1 MGSPLLCSCHSPI
14 TGKVCFP
21 VVGVDIPR
29 FIFELYCEVG
39 RAGDEPLNIPPQELS
54 TSKCALWCHLSL
66 IVYAHKVHCCWN
78 CSRSHLNHGNSGS
91 CLCSQSRQHR
101 PIGTDPRKL
110 GTRPAVVSHLDPP
123 GSHEISLDPGPASA
137 KPMAADTR
145 HGSTSNLLACPAGT

>member
-1 MGSPLLCSCHSPI
+1 MGASLCGPHESHLFGARAVFSMNACHIFPQCVLIRGLIGIVTRACTRCWVGSPLLCSCHSPI

-91 CLCSQSRQHR
+91 WPRCLS
-101 PIGTDPRKL
+101 GNMLT
-110 GTRPAVVSHLDPP
+110 
-123 GSHEISLDPGPASA
+123 
-137 KPMAADTR
+137 
-145 HGSTSNLLACPAGT
+145 